1 MYFST
6 FALIGF
12 FQVPFGFLLD
22 RYPPKIMMMIL
33 LGFLMVSQVI
43 IAGLFQS
50 LAPNYKI
57 GIYIMRSIFGFA
69 G

>member
-1 MYFST
+1 MYFGT

-22 RYPPKIMMMIL
+22 RYPLKIMMMVL
-33 LGFLMVSQVI
+33 LGFLLLSQIV

-57 GIYIMRSIFGFA
+57 GVYIVRSIFGFA